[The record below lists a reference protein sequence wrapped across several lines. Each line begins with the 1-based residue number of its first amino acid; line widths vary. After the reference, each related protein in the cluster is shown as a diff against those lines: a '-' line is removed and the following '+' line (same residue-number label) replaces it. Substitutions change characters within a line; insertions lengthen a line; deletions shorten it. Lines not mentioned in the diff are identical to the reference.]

1 MFGHQ
6 YYNQVIRRYVVM
18 FGTLFNDIIVQ
29 RFNKAGQR
37 IQALK
42 VPIAYGPKEKF
53 LVRIT
58 QDPELT
64 NQSQVSL
71 PRMGFEMTGMSYMPE
86 RKLSSTQRRVNTVG
100 TTGSNN
106 SIKTVYTPV
115 PYDFNFSLS
124 VFVKNADDG
133 VQILEQI
140 LPFFTP
146 EWTTTLKIIPEMN
159 IKHDV
164 PTVLQSVTTED
175 AYDGDFETRRS
186 LIYNLDFLVKGY
198 IYGPV
203 KKSGIIKRTM
213 VDFINSANTSLQQGN
228 RIEKITI
235 TPGLDANGNPT
246 ANSAQSI
253 SIDNI
258 SANDNFGF
266 CVDYEINL
274 SGEE

>member
-71 PRMGFEMTGMSYMPE
+71 PRMGFEMTGMSYMPD

-213 VDFINSANTSLQQGN
+213 VDFINSANTSLQQGT

-258 SANDNFGF
+258 SANDNYGF
-266 CVDYEINL
+266 AIDYETDL
-274 SGEE
+274 DGEE

>member
-71 PRMGFEMTGMSYMPE
+71 PRMGFEMTGMQYMPE
-86 RKLSSTQRRVNTVG
+86 RKLSSTQRRINTVG
-100 TTGSNN
+100 TSGSNN

-198 IYGPV
+198 IYGPI

-213 VDFINSANTSLQQGN
+213 VDFINSANTELQQGT
-228 RIEKITI
+228 RIQKVTI

-246 ANSAQSI
+246 ANSSQSI
-253 SIDNI
+253 SIDRI
-258 SANDNFGF
+258 SANDNYGF
-266 CVDYEINL
+266 AIDYETDL
-274 SGEE
+274 DGEE

>member
-71 PRMGFEMTGMSYMPE
+71 PRMGFEMTGMQYMPE
-86 RKLSSTQRRVNTVG
+86 RKLSSTQRRINTVG
-100 TTGSNN
+100 TSGSNN

-175 AYDGDFETRRS
+175 AYDGDIETRRS

-198 IYGPV
+198 IYGPI
-203 KKSGIIKRTM
+203 KKSGIIKRTL
-213 VDFINSANTSLQQGN
+213 VDFINSANTELQEGK

-246 ANSAQSI
+246 ANSSQSI

-266 CVDYEINL
+266 VIKYETDL
-274 SGEE
+274 DGEE

>member
-71 PRMGFEMTGMSYMPE
+71 PRMGFEMTGMSYMPD

-106 SIKTVYTPV
+106 SIKAVYTPV

-213 VDFINSANTSLQQGN
+213 VDFINSSNTALQTGN

-246 ANSAQSI
+246 ANSSQSI

-258 SANDNFGF
+258 SANDNYGF
-266 CVDYEINL
+266 AIDYETDL
-274 SGEE
+274 DGEE

>member
-71 PRMGFEMTGMSYMPE
+71 PRMGFEMTGMQYMPE
-86 RKLSSTQRRVNTVG
+86 RKLSSTQRRINTVG
-100 TTGSNN
+100 TSGSNN

-175 AYDGDFETRRS
+175 AYEGDFETRRS

-213 VDFINSANTSLQQGN
+213 VDFINSANTELQQGK
-228 RIEKITI
+228 RIEKITV

-258 SANDNFGF
+258 SANDNYGF
-266 CVDYEINL
+266 AIDFETDL
-274 SGEE
+274 DGEE

>member
-213 VDFINSANTSLQQGN
+213 VDFINSANTSLQQGT

-258 SANDNFGF
+258 SANDNYGF
-266 CVDYEINL
+266 AIDYETDL
-274 SGEE
+274 DGEE